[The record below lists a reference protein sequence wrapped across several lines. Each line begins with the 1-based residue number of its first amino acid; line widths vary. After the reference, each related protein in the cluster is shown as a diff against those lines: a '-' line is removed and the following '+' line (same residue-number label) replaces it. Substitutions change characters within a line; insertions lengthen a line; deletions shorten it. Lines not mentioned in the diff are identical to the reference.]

1 MDNIASEFFD
11 FNLDLKHD
19 GDFFGSSYFDE
30 GADEDD
36 EMNSVD
42 NELLLNSSFDN
53 NLNEGM
59 SHFIRKEQEVEIE
72 EQYPYRKYNDDNN
85 SDSNGLLLDEV
96 RDPNIPTEIVIVKR
110 RRTKRM
116 KRPKILSLLSTE
128 ELVKQMEG
136 THSRLKIFMEKS
148 QQSRIQLDKHG
159 IHLQSA
165 VSQCPGTKVSNT
177 ASITQ
182 SSSQFKSYVKDVS
195 SMTL

>member
-11 FNLDLKHD
+11 FNLDINHVD
-19 GDFFGSSYFDE
+19 DFFGISYFDE

-42 NELLLNSSFDN
+42 ELLLLNSPFDN
-53 NLNEGM
+53 QLNAGINY
-59 SHFIRKEQEVEIE
+59 FIGKEQESKLE
-72 EQYPYRKYNDDNN
+72 EQYPNRKYNDDN

-110 RRTKRM
+110 RRPERI

-128 ELVKQMEG
+128 ELGMQMEG
-136 THSRLKIFMEKS
+136 TQSRLRNFMEKS
-148 QQSRIQLDKHG
+148 QQSRMQLDKHG
-159 IHLQSA
+159 VHLQSM
-165 VSQCPGTKVSNT
+165 VSQCPGSTVSNT

-182 SSSQFKSYVKDVS
+182 SSSQFESYVKDVS